1 MKDFFLFKVKPKP
14 PKKTISIEE
23 LNVDLLCEH
32 TVMLESFYSKS
43 QNPRPSRRKN
53 MVKQIRVK
61 CDFNYL
67 NLPLLA
73 GLRSFSSKPL
83 SSSVGAQLSSCGS
96 AVDSSHLIVSILVL
110 HVLEIT

>member
-1 MKDFFLFKVKPKP
+1 MQFGGG
-14 PKKTISIEE
+14 S
-23 LNVDLLCEH
+23 
-32 TVMLESFYSKS
+32 
-43 QNPRPSRRKN
+43 
-53 MVKQIRVK
+53 VK

-96 AVDSSHLIVSILVL
+96 AVDSSHLILITLEEWHSCTPCIGDNFILIDI
-110 HVLEIT
+110 EINKSYFKLVQL